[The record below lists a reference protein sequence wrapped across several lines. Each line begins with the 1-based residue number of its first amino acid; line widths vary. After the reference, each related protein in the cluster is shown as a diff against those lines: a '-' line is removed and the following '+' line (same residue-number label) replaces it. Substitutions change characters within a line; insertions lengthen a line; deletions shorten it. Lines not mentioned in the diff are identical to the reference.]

1 MGFLTGEKSKLK
13 KFETLNKG
21 QKNLHAELFKHLNM
35 HGSGIEN
42 QPMYQQGSDFL
53 SRIMSQ
59 DPEMMKQFEAPMM
72 RQFNEQIVP
81 GIAERFSGM
90 GARSSSAFNQ
100 TMGQAGASLSEQ
112 IASMR
117 ANLGMGAAQQ
127 AFGYAQLPFQQMMQ
141 RAQLGLGTPAFG
153 YQALEGRQGAGQG
166 ILGGFAQGAGNA
178 MGGSIFSGIK
188 SLFGG

>member
-1 MGFLTGEKSKLK
+1 MGFMTGEKSRLK
-13 KFETLNKG
+13 KFETQNKG
-21 QKNLHAELFKHLNM
+21 QKNLHSELFKHLNM

-59 DPEMMKQFEAPMM
+59 DPETMKQFEAPMM
-72 RQFNEQIVP
+72 RQFNEQVVP
-81 GIAERFSGM
+81 GLAERFSGM

-100 TMGQAGASLSEQ
+100 SMGQAGASLSEQ

-127 AFGYAQLPFQQMMQ
+127 AFGYAQMPFQQMMQ
-141 RAQLGLGTPAFG
+141 KTQLAMGTDPWG
-153 YQALEGRQGAGQG
+153 YQALEGRTGAGQG
-166 ILGGFAQGAGNA
+166 FV
-178 MGGSIFSGIK
+178 SGIGQGIGR
-188 SLFGG
+188 LAFGG